1 MACEFTVI
9 EVEKRDKVATIC
21 LNRPERLNALD
32 GTARAEL
39 IAACDELAADSSVS
53 VVVLKGRGRAFCAGA
68 DVRAPIANGLDPNYR
83 HPGDTAADWL
93 RAQRDQLFLWKVWDL
108 PKPVIAQVHG
118 YALGMGSLLM
128 TMCDLVVI
136 AEDARVGNARI
147 TMGAGM
153 IGTKY
158 AWAIGL
164 RRAKWLDLLPGWRIT
179 GKEAVDWGWANIA
192 VPAED
197 LDDEVAALA
206 EQLAKVPLTHL
217 MFRKVSLNRVWD
229 EMGFRNSLAAGIDF
243 DSLAHKSTE
252 GLEMENRV
260 ASDGFIKVG
269 EEMYTA
275 YPARHGRA

>member
-1 MACEFTVI
+1 MAREFTVI
-9 EVEKRDKVATIC
+9 EVEVHDKIATIY
-21 LNRPERLNALD
+21 LNRPERLNAID
-32 GTARAEL
+32 STVRAEL
-39 IAACDELAADSSVS
+39 ITACDELAADSSVS

-68 DVRAPIANGLDPNYR
+68 DVRAPIAEGLDPNHR
-83 HPGDTAADWL
+83 HPGDTAEDWL

-118 YALGMGSLLM
+118 YALGLGSLLM

-158 AWAIGL
+158 AWAVGL

-179 GKEAVDWGWANIA
+179 GTEAVEWGWANLA

-206 EQLAKVPLTHL
+206 AQLAKVPLTHL
-217 MFRKVSLNRVWD
+217 MFRKVSLNRVW
-229 EMGFRNSLAAGIDF
+229 EQMGFRNSLAAGIDF
-243 DSLAHKSTE
+243 DPLAHKSYD
-252 GLEMENRV
+252 GIEMENRV
-260 ASDGFIKVG
+260 GREGFINVG
-269 EEMYTA
+269 REMYTS